1 MGSEKRIMSR
11 NKKKGILIGFDSFS
25 IIASG
30 LIAYF
35 FLNPYIALSTS
46 SFIITL
52 SITIVFYLV
61 LATYFKL
68 FSKINRYTSIRESLA
83 IAACVTSSFLF
94 SAIISVLL
102 LKTVSFRFIVLTYI
116 FSLASIAGSRIIWRI
131 YNEHQYKKNYGH
143 SFKKQVRTLIV
154 GAGNGGSEFLRS
166 LKSNPS
172 DVKVVGIV
180 DDDPYKLKTFMYEI
194 PIIGQTNDIPEL
206 AKTLNVQQIT
216 IAIPSLQPKEY
227 ERILDICNQAELT
240 VNLMPSIEDVV
251 QGKLSVS
258 QFREIDVVDLLGRDE
273 VKLNMQQIATKLNGK
288 TILVSGAGG
297 SIGSEIC
304 RQIAQ
309 FSPKQII
316 VLGHGENSIYQI
328 NKELN
333 RKYKGQIKVVP
344 IIADIQDR
352 KRLFEVMQEYIPD
365 RVYHAAA
372 HKHVPMMEYNP
383 REALKNN
390 IYGTKNMAEAAKAAG
405 VGSFVMISTDKAV
418 NPPNVMGATKRVA
431 EMIVTGLNEPGKTK
445 FAAVRFGNVLG
456 SRGSVVP
463 LFKEQIKAGGPVT
476 VTDFR
481 MTRYFMT
488 IPEASRLVIQAG
500 ALATGGE
507 IFILDMGEPVKIVD
521 LAKKVIKLSGYTEN
535 EIPIIET
542 GMRPG
547 EKLFEELLVDSEKND
562 QQVYEKI
569 FVGKVTKMPVSNV
582 MDFVYKLDDC
592 TSNELIESLIRFA
605 NDKTKITPIS
615 RSNKEVNETKNS
627 EGSYHNVSE
636 KVQTDY

>member
-1 MGSEKRIMSR
+1 MSR
-11 NKKKGILIGFDSFS
+11 KTKKSVLIGFDSFS
-25 IIASG
+25 ILASG

-35 FLNPYIALSTS
+35 FLDPYIALSIQ
-46 SFIITL
+46 SFITTIG
-52 SITIVFYLV
+52 ITIFLYLII
-61 LATYFKL
+61 AAQFNL

-83 IAACVTSSFLF
+83 IVACITFSFLA
-94 SAIISVLL
+94 SALISVVL

-116 FSLASIAGSRIIWRI
+116 FSLASIVGSRIIWRI
-131 YNEHQYKKNYGH
+131 YNEHQYKKLHDH
-143 SFKKQVRTLIV
+143 SVEQQIRTLIV
-154 GAGNGGSEFLRS
+154 GAGNGGSIFIRS
-166 LKSNPS
+166 LKRNPS

-180 DDDPYKLKTFMYEI
+180 DDDPYKLKTFMYQI
-194 PIIGQTNDIPEL
+194 PVIGNINDIPEL
-206 AKTLNVQQIT
+206 AKKYRVQQIT
-216 IAIPSLQPKEY
+216 IAIPSLKPKEY
-227 ERILDICNQAELT
+227 ERIIDICNQAEIT
-240 VNLMPSIEDVV
+240 VNQMPSIEDVL

-258 QFREIDVVDLLGRDE
+258 QFREIDVVDLLGREE
-273 VKLNMQQIATKLNGK
+273 VKLDMQVIATKLSGK
-288 TILVSGAGG
+288 TVLVSGAGG

-304 RQIAQ
+304 RQIAR
-309 FSPKQII
+309 FSPKCII
-316 VLGHGENSIYQI
+316 LLGHGENSIYQI

-333 RKYKGQIKVVP
+333 VKYKGQIEIIPV
-344 IIADIQDR
+344 IADIQDR

-383 REALKNN
+383 REAVKNN
-390 IYGTKNMAEAAKAAG
+390 IYGTKNMAEASKSAG

-463 LFKEQIKAGGPVT
+463 LFKEQIKNGGPVT

-500 ALATGGE
+500 ALAQGGE

-521 LAKKVIKLSGYTEN
+521 LAKKVVKLSGYTEN

-542 GMRPG
+542 GIRPG
-547 EKLFEELLVDSEKND
+547 EKLYEELLVDSEQTD
-562 QQVYEKI
+562 QQVFEKI
-569 FVGKVTKMPVSNV
+569 FVGKVTDMSLANV
-582 MDFVYKLDDC
+582 MEFVDILDECD
-592 TSNELIESLIRFA
+592 SIELKKRLLEFA
-605 NDKTKITPIS
+605 NEKP
-615 RSNKEVNETKNS
+615 EKNS
-627 EGSYHNVSE
+627 IHHNQNEE
-636 KVQTDY
+636 KGVTIDVPETVQTSY